1 MIPKINGPLPGPK
14 ARQIIETDEK
24 YTSPSYTRV
33 YPLVMRR
40 GLDTMVEDVDGNTFL
55 DFHAGIAVAAT
66 GHAHPEV
73 VAAIQRQAADFLH
86 MCSADFYF
94 PSIADL
100 SERLCETFPGRRPA
114 RVYFGNSGTE
124 AVECA
129 MKLARYHTGRDK
141 FIAFLGSFHGRSM
154 GALSLTASKI
164 TQRSRFGPLVP
175 GVHHVAYPDPYRDG
189 PGDLVSRDLVKE
201 CRATLNRLFATIL
214 PPEEV
219 AAVFVEPIQGEGGY
233 IIPPADFL
241 PMLRE
246 ICDQHGILLVADEV
260 QSGMGRTG
268 KMWAIE
274 HSGVIPDIICS
285 AKGLASG
292 LPLCAVLARAEVMDW
307 KPGAHASTFG
317 GNPVC
322 MAAAL
327 ATLRLVQGGLMDNA
341 AAMGRRIMER
351 IADWPAK
358 YPLVGDVRGRGLMV
372 AIDLVK
378 DKQTKLPAHA
388 ERDELVARAF
398 QRGLLLLGCGEGAI
412 RLMPALTVGPE
423 DVDYALGVIEDLL
436 RQH

>member
-94 PSIADL
+94 PAIADL
-100 SERLCETFPGRRPA
+100 SERLAETFPGRRPA

-274 HSGVIPDIICS
+274 HSGVVPDIICS

-292 LPLCAVLARAEVMDW
+292 LPICAVLARAEVMDW

-317 GNPVC
+317 GNAVC

-327 ATLRLVQGGLMDNA
+327 ATLRLIQGGLMDNA
-341 AAMGRRIMER
+341 ATMGGRIMER

-358 YPLVGDVRGRGLMV
+358 YPLVGEVRGRGLMV
-372 AIDLVK
+372 AIDLVA

-388 ERDELVARAF
+388 ERDELVAQAF
-398 QRGLLLLGCGEGAI
+398 QGGLLLLGC
-412 RLMPALTVGPE
+412 
-423 DVDYALGVIEDLL
+423 
-436 RQH
+436 